1 MKTLVAHVT
10 LAIALATSLGGCT
23 IDLGNL
29 LGSGSESSP
38 VQSASPQPTF
48 AQEFDANDVMFAQ
61 MMIVHH
67 EQAVEMASRAL
78 DASSNSEIRDLAQQI
93 LDAQQPEIETMGA
106 WLTAAGASTDHLHD
120 MTMPGLADAATMD
133 ELNTSTD
140 AAFDSL
146 FLMTMI
152 QHHEGA
158 ITMANDVLSTT
169 MNDDV
174 RALASAVVAAQTA
187 EIDAMYLLLGP

>member
-1 MKTLVAHVT
+1 MKTLAAHIT
-10 LAIALATSLGGCT
+10 LAVALSTTLGGCS
-23 IDLGNL
+23 IDVGNL
-29 LGSGSESSP
+29 FGSGTESSP
-38 VQSASPQPTF
+38 VQPASPEPTY
-48 AQEFDANDVMFAQ
+48 AQEFDANDIMFAQ

-67 EQAVEMASRAL
+67 EQAVEMSARAL
-78 DASSNSEIRDLAQQI
+78 EASSNSEILALAQQI
-93 LDAQQPEIETMGA
+93 LDAQQPEIETMNA
-106 WLTAAGASTDHLHD
+106 WLTAAGATASHMHD

-133 ELNTSTD
+133 ELNTATD

-169 MNDDV
+169 ANDDV
-174 RALASAVVAAQTA
+174 RALATAVVAAQTA